1 MKSLAVTRHLV
12 FALALGVIAPG
23 VAAQDGASI
32 SGTVRDANDALLPGV
47 TFTAVE
53 IDGDTRRTTISDADG
68 RYELSGL
75 EPGRYRVTASLP
87 GFREAETD
95 VDLAEG
101 ESATWDVSL
110 GFAFYENITVTP
122 LKREQEILEVPMAIT
137 AVTGESI
144 EEAGVTRLQDISA
157 TVPGLSMIDTGP
169 GFQRIQIRGISSPL
183 NLPTVGLYLDEMP
196 INIDGAGA
204 ALDVRMLDLERVE
217 VLRGPQGT
225 LYGEGSMGGTIK
237 YVTRDPQ
244 LGDFGL
250 DFDSAWGTTKDGS
263 DGYRANVVVDIPVV
277 ENTFGFRLLAAG
289 EHAAGWVDYPAIG
302 EEDVNEGDSST
313 FRLKTLWIATDRLV
327 MSLMLQAHDSDFDG
341 QPYMDEDGTAPY
353 ILDQPIS
360 EQSTLAN
367 FVLTYDFGS
376 FSLLSSTGWMDRE
389 NEATFDFSTLFV
401 PIFELIGFPPGTV
414 TNSALLSSGELD
426 VLTQEVR
433 LASNGGDR
441 LDWTVGVYYR
451 DYDSANSS
459 YSVSEG
465 NPLPY
470 DVQDLY
476 TEIRS
481 KQFSIFGSLEYAF
494 SDLISATVGA
504 RYFSDD
510 REQSGY
516 SGSFGPPMPEP
527 DRSETFTSVDPRF
540 VLSFTPS
547 DETLIYASAA
557 KGFRSGGFNVLVPDC
572 GLPSDYEPEDMWTYE
587 AGTSASFSE
596 GRVVVQG
603 AVYYNDWSDI
613 QTLSLCTGGLP
624 IRQTTNT
631 GKASG
636 PGIDVQLTLSPTRS
650 LRLSLAGN
658 YNDMTYD
665 FDGLNNVEGDR
676 VDYVAEYT
684 LGLAADWSFNWTE
697 RNPGFLHLDYQLT
710 GPYTLNFRLFG
721 IEPLESDDVGL
732 FNARLTFNI
741 GALELSVWGQNLLDE
756 DGVIQPAIPFGGL
769 LSAVRPRPRTIGV
782 GLGFHL

>member
-1 MKSLAVTRHLV
+1 MTARSLVRGILIVLAAGLLVQPLCAQGTASVSGAVRE
-12 FALALGVIAPG
+12 AGGAP
-23 VAAQDGASI
+23 
-32 SGTVRDANDALLPGV
+32 LPGATV
-47 TFTAVE
+47 VLEGGGAVRQTAIADVEGAYEFT
-53 IDGDTRRTTISDADG
+53 DLQPGGYRIS
-68 RYELSGL
+68 
-75 EPGRYRVTASLP
+75 ASLT
-87 GFREAETD
+87 GFRQADATFD
-95 VDLAEG
+95 IAAGQQLTRDFSLDPAFF
-101 ESATWDVSL
+101 ES
-110 GFAFYENITVTP
+110 ITVTAQ
-122 LKREQEILEVPMAIT
+122 KREEQILDVPMSIT
-137 AVTGESI
+137 AVTGQTI
-144 EEAGVTRLQDISA
+144 QRAGVTRLQDISA

-237 YVTRDPQ
+237 YITRDPQ
-244 LGDFGL
+244 LDELSL
-250 DFDSAWGTTKDGS
+250 DFDSAYGSVRGGTES
-263 DGYRANVVVDIPVV
+263 YRASAVVDIPVI
-277 ENTFGFRLLAAG
+277 ENTLGFRVLLGG
-289 EHAAGWVDYPAIG
+289 EHRPGWVDYPLID
-302 EEDVNEGDSST
+302 EEDVNEGDSMT
-313 FRLKTLWIATDRLV
+313 FRLKGLWVASDKLV
-327 MSLMLQAHDSDFDG
+327 LSLLLQAQDSDYDG

-353 ILDQPIS
+353 ILNQPIDEES
-360 EQSTLAN
+360 KLAN

-376 FSLLSSTGWMDRE
+376 FSLLSSTGYMDRI
-389 NEATFDFSTLFV
+389 NNSTFDFSTLYV

-414 TNSALLSSGELD
+414 TNSALLSDGELD
-426 VLTQEVR
+426 VLTQEIR
-433 LASNGGDR
+433 LTSNGGGR
-441 LDWTVGVYYR
+441 LDWTAGVYYR
-451 DYDSANSS
+451 DYDSAGRS

-470 DVQDLY
+470 DVQDIY

-481 KQFSIFGSLEYAF
+481 EQLSIFGSLEYAF

-504 RYFSDD
+504 RYFTDD

-516 SGSFGPPMPEP
+516 SGSFGPPIDDPE
-527 DRSETFTSVDPRF
+527 RSETFTSVDPRL

-547 DETLIYASAA
+547 QDSLIYASAA

-572 GLPSDYEPEDMWTYE
+572 GLPSEFDPEDMWTYE
-587 AGTSASFSE
+587 LGTSSSLSG

-636 PGIDVQLTLSPTRS
+636 PGVDLQLTLVPVQS

-665 FDGLNNVEGDR
+665 FQGLNNDKGDR

-684 LGLAADWSFNWTE
+684 LGLAADWSFNWTA
-697 RNPGFLHLDYQLT
+697 RNPGLLHMDYQLT
-710 GPYTLNFRLFG
+710 GPYTIGFRLFG
-721 IEPLESDDVGL
+721 IEPLESDAIGL
-732 FNARLTFNI
+732 LNARLAFTL
-741 GALELSVWGQNLLDE
+741 GAFELSIWGQNLTDE
-756 DGVIQPAIPFGGL
+756 DGAIQPAIPFGGL
-769 LSAVRPRPRTIGV
+769 LSAVRPQPITVGV